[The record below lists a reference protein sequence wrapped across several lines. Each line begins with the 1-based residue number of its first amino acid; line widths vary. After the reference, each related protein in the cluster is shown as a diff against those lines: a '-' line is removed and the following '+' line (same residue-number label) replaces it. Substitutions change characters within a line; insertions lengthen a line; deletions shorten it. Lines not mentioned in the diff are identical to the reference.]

1 MEVKYEKLDQF
12 FILGFSVFN
21 VVKFDNAECTT
32 TDNKVKIEDQF
43 RNFTNYRY
51 KHVKGTADVI
61 SSGTANLKQ
70 QLYKYLFFFNGVKIR
85 HFFRYLSLHE
95 LIRKPLL

>member
-1 MEVKYEKLDQF
+1 M
-12 FILGFSVFN
+12 FN

-32 TDNKVKIEDQF
+32 RDNKVKIEDQF

-61 SSGTANLKQ
+61 SQTIGISMLKGQ
-70 QLYKYLFFFNGVKIR
+70 QT
-85 HFFRYLSLHE
+85 
-95 LIRKPLL
+95 

>member
-1 MEVKYEKLDQF
+1 M
-12 FILGFSVFN
+12 FN

-32 TDNKVKIEDQF
+32 RDNKVKIEDQF

-61 SSGTANLKQ
+61 SSGTANLKKNNYINICFSSTV
-70 QLYKYLFFFNGVKIR
+70 LKSGN
-85 HFFRYLSLHE
+85 FFRYLSLHA